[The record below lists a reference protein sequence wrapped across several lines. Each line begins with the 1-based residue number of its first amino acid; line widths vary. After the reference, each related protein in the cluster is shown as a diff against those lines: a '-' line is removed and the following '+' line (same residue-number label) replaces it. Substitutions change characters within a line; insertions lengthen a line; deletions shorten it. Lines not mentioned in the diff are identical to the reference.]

1 MNTMTEKEILN
12 QIEDVLDVSENSLT
26 IEMELASISEYDSM
40 AKLSLIV
47 LSDDEFDKKLTAEQI
62 NDFKTVGDIVNFLSK

>member
-1 MNTMTEKEILN
+1 MTEKEILN
-12 QIEDVLDVSENSLT
+12 QIEDVLDMSENSLT

>member
-1 MNTMTEKEILN
+1 MTEKEILN
-12 QIEDVLDVSENSLT
+12 QIEDVLDVTENSLT
-26 IEMELASISEYDSM
+26 LEMELASIAEYDSM

-62 NDFKTVGDIVNFLSK
+62 NDFNTIGDIVSFLKS

>member
-47 LSDDEFDKKLTAEQI
+47 LSDDEFNKKLTAEQI
-62 NDFKTVGDIVNFLSK
+62 NDFNTVGDIVNFLS

>member
-1 MNTMTEKEILN
+1 MTEKEILN
-12 QIEDVLDVSENSLT
+12 QIEDVLDVSENSLSL
-26 IEMELASISEYDSM
+26 EMELVAISEYDSM

-62 NDFKTVGDIVNFLSK
+62 NDFKTVGDIVNFLS

>member
-1 MNTMTEKEILN
+1 MTEKEILN
-12 QIEDVLDVSENSLT
+12 QIEDVLDVSENSLSL
-26 IEMELASISEYDSM
+26 EMELASISEYDSM

-62 NDFKTVGDIVNFLSK
+62 NDFKTVGDIVNFLS